1 MRPAIGIVIG
11 FLAWASTPVIA
22 SQPAQVSNAQAA
34 RTRPTSPAAF
44 DTARQQAE
52 QAREAGRAAEAI
64 DWYQKAIALKP
75 TWTEGYWYLGTMYYE
90 ADRHRECR
98 DAFARVVRAQPD
110 HGAAWAFRG
119 LCEYRLAEY
128 IPALQHLTRADD
140 LGLGP
145 QRDLQA
151 IVAYHRAL
159 LLTQSGQFERALDI
173 EMGLLRGGNAGPEI
187 QQAMGVTLLRLPLLP
202 QDVPAEKRRL
212 VELAGRAGAAGI
224 ALTHQEAEPAFRDLV
239 AAYPAEPN
247 VHYLYATYLARDRP
261 DEALEE
267 FKTELERS
275 PDHVLARVQIAQE
288 LLKRNDVDG
297 AAPYAREAVR
307 LGPKNFLARK
317 VLGQIE
323 LQTGHVERAIAEL
336 ETERTLEPTS
346 PTVRFQLARAY
357 QRAGRAED
365 AARERTEFKRL
376 ETIQQQR
383 RGGAA
388 ALEGDSPQ

>member
-1 MRPAIGIVIG
+1 MHHVIFMAVG
-11 FLAWASTPVIA
+11 VLALAGGAADA
-22 SQPAQVSNAQAA
+22 SQAAQAPKTQA
-34 RTRPTSPAAF
+34 PRSVSPASF
-44 DTARQQAE
+44 EKARQRAE
-52 QAREAGRAAEAI
+52 QAREAGQPVEAI
-64 DWYQKAIALKP
+64 EWYRKAVALQP

-98 DAFARVVRAQPD
+98 DAFARVVRSQPD

-119 LCEYRLAEY
+119 LCEYRLSEHAA
-128 IPALQHLTRADD
+128 ALRHLTRADE
-140 LGLGP
+140 LGLES

-159 LLTQSGQFERALDI
+159 LLARTGQFERALDI
-173 EMGLLRGGNAGPEI
+173 EVGLLRGGNSGPEL
-187 QQAMGVTLLRLPLLP
+187 QQAVGIAVLRMPLLP
-202 QDVPAEKRRL
+202 QEIPEEKRRL

-224 ALTHQEAEPAFRDLV
+224 AMTREQAEPAFRDLLS
-239 AAYPAEPN
+239 AFPAEPN
-247 VHYLYATYLARDRP
+247 VHYLYGTYLARDRP
-261 DEALEE
+261 EEALAE

-288 LLKRNDVDG
+288 LLKRNEVEG
-297 AAPYAREAVR
+297 AASYAREAVR

-323 LQTGHVERAIAEL
+323 LQAGHVERAIAEL
-336 ETERTLEPTS
+336 ETARALEPTS

-357 QRAGRAED
+357 QRAGRGED
-365 AARERTEFKRL
+365 ATRERAEFKRL
-376 ETIQQQR
+376 EAIQQNR

-388 ALEGDSPQ
+388 ALEGDTPQQ

>member
-1 MRPAIGIVIG
+1 MRSALVIVIG
-11 FLAWASTPVIA
+11 FVACASGSANARAT
-22 SQPAQVSNAQAA
+22 AQAPNAQAA
-34 RTRPTSPAAF
+34 RTASPAAF
-44 DTARQQAE
+44 DNARHQAE

-64 DWYQKAIALKP
+64 DWYQKAVALDP
-75 TWTEGYWYLGTMYYE
+75 TWTEGFWYLGTMYYE

-98 DAFARVVRAQPD
+98 DAFARVVRTQPD
-110 HGAAWAFRG
+110 HAAAWAFRG
-119 LCEYRLAEY
+119 LCEYRLAAY
-128 IPALQHLTRADD
+128 AVALQHLTRADD
-140 LGLGP
+140 LGLGS

-159 LLTQSGQFERALDI
+159 LLTRSGQFERALDI
-173 EMGLLRGGNAGPEI
+173 EIGLLRGGNTGPEI
-187 QQAMGVTLLRLPLLP
+187 QQAMGATLLRLPLLP
-202 QDVPAEKRRL
+202 QDVPADTRRL

-224 ALTHQEAEPAFRDLV
+224 ALTREEAEPAFRELV
-239 AAYPAEPN
+239 TAYPAEPN

-261 DEALEE
+261 DEALAE
-267 FKTELERS
+267 FKRELERS

-336 ETERTLEPTS
+336 ETARTLEPTS